1 MGIKI
6 SLLQKK
12 NMEQPSELESTYAAI
27 VETKEELFEMISKK
41 LSMSKDSEHT
51 MATIVAVS

>member
-1 MGIKI
+1 
-6 SLLQKK
+6 
-12 NMEQPSELESTYAAI
+12 MEQASELESTYAAI

-41 LSMSKDSEHT
+41 LSRGKDSEHT